1 VTIFSHL
8 RFPITRVPTD
18 CCFQVKSSPC
28 RIRRTVLDN
37 PLLRLQILSEGWI
50 AATLYVAYLK
60 VFLIAQQ
67 KCQEVNIPISLAKT
81 WKGNTKFRFF
91 PDSGY
96 FFPRF
101 QVKQKDMLEK
111 SKMSLLGDLSTRIQ
125 IQNHHHVDMLH
136 CEGQPL
142 LINPSSAR
150 NP

>member
-60 VFLIAQQ
+60 VSLIAQQ

-81 WKGNTKFRFF
+81 WKGNTKFRIF

-96 FFPRF
+96 FFSRF
-101 QVKQKDMLEK
+101 QVKQKDVFGKIK
-111 SKMSLLGDLSTRIQ
+111 SESFRR
-125 IQNHHHVDMLH
+125 
-136 CEGQPL
+136 
-142 LINPSSAR
+142 LIHSDPNTKPIPCRYVALRRTTIGYKSINR
-150 NP
+150 